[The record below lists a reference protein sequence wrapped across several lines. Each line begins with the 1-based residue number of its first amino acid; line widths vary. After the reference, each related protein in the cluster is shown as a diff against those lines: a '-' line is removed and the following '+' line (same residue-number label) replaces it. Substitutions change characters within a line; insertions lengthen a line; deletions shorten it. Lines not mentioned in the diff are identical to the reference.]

1 MAGGWR
7 FLPIDV
13 EGSRL
18 VVHEPLQGET
28 SSKTRRILNPGFW
41 EELLL
46 IIPSQ
51 DFRDFFS
58 SWTLLGVIVN
68 EIYILQL
75 QTIYV

>member
-7 FLPIDV
+7 FFPIDV

-18 VVHEPLQGET
+18 VVHEPLHGDT
-28 SSKTRRILNPGFW
+28 SNKNRRILTPAFW

-51 DFRDFFS
+51 DF
-58 SWTLLGVIVN
+58 
-68 EIYILQL
+68 
-75 QTIYV
+75 